1 MVCLFEK
8 KIWYGFIDIL
18 VVSSMGKK
26 TKSIGERLQEN
37 EEIIKELL
45 AEGLSERQAYK
56 QLANRA
62 IEKWAIKQ
70 MLEGAPI
77 EACKENK
84 ENPPKQEQPG
94 ADKKGD
100 ISGSNTGSP

>member
-1 MVCLFEK
+1 
-8 KIWYGFIDIL
+8 
-18 VVSSMGKK
+18 MGKK
-26 TKSIGERLQEN
+26 MKTIGERLQEN

-62 IEKWAIKQ
+62 IEKWALKQ
-70 MLEGAPI
+70 MLEGAPA

-84 ENPPKQEQPG
+84 EDPPKQERPG
-94 ADKKGD
+94 ADKKED
-100 ISGSNTGSP
+100 TSGPNTGSP